1 MRISVLP
8 RCQLYYEIS
17 GNFPKEKA
25 FLKPW
30 ENMDVGDPTCRCFPT
45 QTSFKIPVI
54 LYKLNLNCGPPSK
67 LINKSVYA

>member
-1 MRISVLP
+1 
-8 RCQLYYEIS
+8 
-17 GNFPKEKA
+17 
-25 FLKPW
+25 
-30 ENMDVGDPTCRCFPT
+30 MDVGDPTCRCFPT